1 MKALYSLKHTGGLPV
16 TKKEK
21 HRGIN
26 QSNFIYI
33 TLQSSLF
40 YFLLNSSNSNNNN
53 IIIII
58 IIVAIINTT
67 TIITTTTI
75 IIIITGPSIQ
85 LKSMCGLELVF

>member
-1 MKALYSLKHTGGLPV
+1 MKALYSLNHTGGLPV

-53 IIIII
+53 NIII

-67 TIITTTTI
+67 TT

-85 LKSMCGLELVF
+85 LKFMCGLELVF

>member
-53 IIIII
+53 NI

-67 TIITTTTI
+67 TT

>member
-53 IIIII
+53 NTII

-67 TIITTTTI
+67 TIII

>member
-53 IIIII
+53 NTII

-67 TIITTTTI
+67 TII

>member
-53 IIIII
+53 NIII
-58 IIVAIINTT
+58 IIVAIIN
-67 TIITTTTI
+67 TTTI

>member
-21 HRGIN
+21 HQGIN

-53 IIIII
+53 NIII
-58 IIVAIINTT
+58 IIVAIIN
-67 TIITTTTI
+67 TTTI